1 MKKKVFLIIRLLI
14 FAALAFLIFT
24 MASEYFRKDSGSGER
39 VVITIEKGSASRE
52 VAAILKE
59 KGLIRYELPFLLRLY
74 LTDYQG
80 KLRYGTFSL
89 YKGMSLDNMIRTL
102 SSEGEIADNMRLT
115 IPEGYTIERT
125 ARALE
130 KKGIMD
136 AEEFRAAVRAAAEDS
151 IYADIL
157 PAEEDVLYQ
166 MEGFLYPDTYYFS
179 DDISPEEL
187 ADMIFDEFD
196 NMFGDE
202 RRKRA
207 AEIGMTV
214 EEVLTR
220 ASMVQK
226 ETERAEEYP
235 IVADVIQNRLD
246 INMNLQFDSTVVYA
260 VTEGYYGKD
269 RVLYSDL
276 KVDSPYNTYLHK
288 GLPPGPIC
296 SPGLEAIDGVLY
308 PDDNNYL
315 FFQTDTQKNDGSNLY
330 FETYEEHSSAAA
342 TTETGPAQTEPA
354 TETAPAQDTE
364 AASETDTGTSQ

>member
-1 MKKKVFLIIRLLI
+1 MKKKIFLIIRLLI

-24 MASEYFRKDSGSGER
+24 MASEYFRKDSDSGEK
-39 VVITIEKGSASRE
+39 VVITIEKGSGSRE
-52 VAAILKE
+52 VASILKE

-80 KLRYGTFSL
+80 RIRYGTFSL
-89 YKGMSLDNMIRTL
+89 HKGMSLDTIIRTL
-102 SSEGEIADNMRLT
+102 SSEGEMADNRCLT
-115 IPEGYTIERT
+115 IPEGYTIERA
-125 ARALE
+125 ARLLE

-136 AEEFRAAVRAAAEDS
+136 AEEFRAAVRAAAEDFV
-151 IYADIL
+151 YADIL
-157 PAEEDVLYQ
+157 PDEEDVLFR
-166 MEGFLYPDTYYFS
+166 MEGYLYPDTYYFS
-179 DDISPEEL
+179 EDITGEEL
-187 ADMIFDEFD
+187 VDMIFGEFD
-196 NMFGDE
+196 TMFGDA

-207 AEIGMTV
+207 AEIGMSV
-214 EEVLTR
+214 EEVLIR
-220 ASMVQK
+220 ASLVQK
-226 ETERAEEYP
+226 ETEKAEEYP

-260 VTEGYYGKD
+260 VTNGYYGKD

-276 KVDSPYNTYLHK
+276 KVESPYNTYLNK

-296 SPGLEAIDGVLY
+296 SPGLDAIDGVLY

-342 TTETGPAQTEPA
+342 TTETGPAEDTEPA
-354 TETAPAQDTE
+354 VDTE
-364 AASETDTGTSQ
+364 ETEDTEPASETKSSQ